1 MRQAQPGGVVE
12 RLDRL
17 YEFDREP
24 VTRDRLCGGAY
35 FAGAY
40 AGEHV
45 AATEFV
51 IGALFVTW
59 GASIWDIFVGLAIG
73 NLLAVL
79 SWALVCAPL
88 AVQTRLTLYWYLR
101 RIGGPLLTVIYN
113 VLNALLFCVLAG
125 CMITVS
131 ASAVRI
137 PFGIPPQTHWY
148 PTDASFVLTVC
159 AVGAV
164 VVWLAIAGFKRL
176 AAFAA
181 VCSPWMLLMFVL
193 GALVMLPALA
203 EATGLGPVDSFE
215 RFWLLGERAIWTG
228 RTPDGGPPLLGFWH
242 IAAFAWICNLAM
254 HLGLSDMAI
263 FRYARH
269 AGYGLYSAFGMFLGH
284 YVAWIAAGVMGAGAA
299 ALAGAPLTALDAGAV
314 ADRALGFCGAIA
326 VVIAGWTT
334 SNPTLYRAGLA
345 LQAVTP
351 NWPRWLVTLAVGI
364 LTTMVACFPFVFTGL
379 LNFVGLYGLLLAPPG
394 AIVITEH
401 WLFPRLGLRRY
412 WAEQRGRL
420 LNLPALA
427 AWAAGMALALGLY
440 LSDTLHLFFL
450 FAPVYVVTSAVYIA
464 LASFAGA
471 ARRAAAPA
479 AAAAPSAAHAPP
491 REPGDSAMSPGAA
504 ASAARIDPHASPAAS
519 AAPQAV
525 SRARAAPRAASRASA
540 ARRAGQAS
548 ESVSPAGRPSR
559 RAALWMSG
567 SLAAAALLAC
577 LALALYVFS
586 APPAEFAGRLAWFK
600 TWLLAPTLVY
610 FVSATAWELRRAAP
624 RG

>member
-1 MRQAQPGGVVE
+1 MREVRPGGVVE

-24 VTRDRLCGGAY
+24 VTRDRLCSGAY

-59 GASIWDIFVGLAIG
+59 GASILDIFVGLAIG

-79 SWALVCAPL
+79 SWALVCAPI
-88 AVQTRLTLYWYLR
+88 ATQTRLTLYWYLR
-101 RIGGPLLTVIYN
+101 RIGGPFLTVIYN

-137 PFGIPPQTHWY
+137 PFGIPPQTQWY
-148 PTDASFVLTVC
+148 PTDARFVLTVC

-176 AAFAA
+176 AAFATI
-181 VCSPWMLLMFVL
+181 CSPWMLLMFVL
-193 GALVMLPALA
+193 GALVMLPGLGQ
-203 EATGLGPVDSFE
+203 ATGIGRIDSFE
-215 RFWLLGERAIWTG
+215 KFWLLGERAIWTG
-228 RTPDGGPPLLGFWH
+228 RTPDGGPPLLSFWH

-269 AGYGLYSAFGMFLGH
+269 ASYGLYSAFGMFLGH

-299 ALAGAPLTALDAGAV
+299 ALTGLPLTALDAGAV
-314 ADRALGFCGAIA
+314 ADRALGVCGAIA

-364 LTTMVACFPFVFTGL
+364 LTTIVACFPFVFTRL
-379 LNFVGLYGLLLAPPG
+379 LDFVGLYGLLLAPPG

-412 WAEQRGRL
+412 WAEQRGL
-420 LNLPALA
+420 MLNGPALA

-440 LSDTLHLFFL
+440 LTASLHLFFL
-450 FAPVYVVTSAVYIA
+450 FAPVYVLTSVVYIT
-464 LASFAGA
+464 LAWPGGARMSQGAQSPSLETTATPPHAPPVDAGA
-471 ARRAAAPA
+471 SVSARTGGQAPAGPAASVVGDDQRRRTAAVWMSGSA
-479 AAAAPSAAHAPP
+479 AAAAL
-491 REPGDSAMSPGAA
+491 
-504 ASAARIDPHASPAAS
+504 I
-519 AAPQAV
+519 
-525 SRARAAPRAASRASA
+525 
-540 ARRAGQAS
+540 
-548 ESVSPAGRPSR
+548 
-559 RAALWMSG
+559 
-567 SLAAAALLAC
+567 AC
-577 LALALYVFS
+577 LALALYVY
-586 APPAEFAGRLAWFK
+586 AGPPTDFADRLAWFK
-600 TWLLAPTLVY
+600 LWLLVPTLVY
-610 FVSATAWELRRAAP
+610 FVSATAWELYRTRPQAS
-624 RG
+624 